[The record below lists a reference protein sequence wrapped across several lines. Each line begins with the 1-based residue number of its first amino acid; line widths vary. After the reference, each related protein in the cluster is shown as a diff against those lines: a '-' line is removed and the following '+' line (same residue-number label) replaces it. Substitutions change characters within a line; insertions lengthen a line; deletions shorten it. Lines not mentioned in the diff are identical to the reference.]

1 MAETGRSAPHTAG
14 EPDSSPTHK
23 PAGWWR
29 SLRRWFERGDADQSL
44 RAHLEDIIDE
54 HEEDGPDAGAPE
66 HDLAPSQRLMLRN
79 VLHFSESDA
88 GDVCIPRSEIIALPH
103 NADWAEVVAGF
114 AEHGHSRMPVYRDT
128 LDEVIG
134 MMLIKDIFPYLA
146 RGEEPHGNWTRLM
159 RQPLFVPTARGALDV
174 LADMRSS
181 RVHLAVVVDEYSGTE
196 GIITFEDLV
205 EEIVGEVEDEH
216 DDAPAPLLRA
226 RADGVWEADAKA
238 LLETVAEMID
248 PRLAEVEEDIDT
260 LGGLAFVMAG
270 HVPET
275 GTKIPHPSG
284 WTIEVTKADERHVIA
299 LALYPPRHS
308 AAPGPMAEKD

>member
-1 MAETGRSAPHTAG
+1 MADLGRSSETGAG
-14 EPDSSPTHK
+14 EPDSS
-23 PAGWWR
+23 R
-29 SLRRWFERGDADQSL
+29 SLWRTIRRFFESGDADQSL

-54 HEEDGPDAGAPE
+54 HEEEGEPSTATQG
-66 HDLAPSQRLMLRN
+66 DLSPIERLMLRN
-79 VLHFSESDA
+79 VLHFSENDA
-88 GDVCIPRSEIIALPH
+88 ADMCIPRSDIIALPH
-103 NADWAEVVAGF
+103 NADWAEVVAAF

-134 MMLIKDIFPYLA
+134 MILIKDVFAFLA
-146 RGEEPHGNWTRLM
+146 KGEEPQGNWTRLM

-216 DDAPAPLLRA
+216 DDAPTELLRA
-226 RADGVWEADAKA
+226 LPDGAWDADAKVE
-238 LLETVAEMID
+238 LEEVGARID

-270 HVPET
+270 HVPPVGER
-275 GTKIPHPSG
+275 IAHPSG
-284 WTIEVTKADERHVIA
+284 WTIEVTEADERHVIR
-299 LALYPPRHS
+299 LALYPPQN
-308 AAPGPMAEKD
+308 PAEED